1 MDLLELD
8 ESELIELGLNERAID
23 SLVESVRLLLKLQ
36 KSLES

>member
-8 ESELIELGLNERAID
+8 ESELIELGLDETAID

-36 KSLES
+36 KSLDS